1 MKKNVINRNKDIDFL
16 LAQRRLN
23 ELTSQNAGPLYF
35 YVFLLI
41 STLLIVGA
49 LYAKLKYD
57 ESLIQNQIKQLQS
70 DLTNPTNLDKLLQ
83 ANLLKNDIQ
92 KLKQIKAMIEEG
104 VVVLEEIGSINSD
117 PLLTAVGLRP
127 TTLTLTF
134 FDYEN
139 QTFTISA
146 HSKDFKVFAV
156 YAQALEDSPLFKDV
170 HYENYV
176 FNETEE
182 YYEINYVCSFEGGY

>member
-41 STLLIVGA
+41 STLLIVGT

-170 HYENYV
+170 YYENYV
-176 FNETEE
+176 YNETEE
-182 YYEINYVCSFEGGY
+182 YYEIIYVCSFEGGY

>member
-41 STLLIVGA
+41 STLLIVGT

-170 HYENYV
+170 YYENYV
-176 FNETEE
+176 YNETEE
-182 YYEINYVCSFEGGY
+182 YYEIIYVSSFEGGY

>member
-170 HYENYV
+170 YYENYV
-176 FNETEE
+176 YNETEE
-182 YYEINYVCSFEGGY
+182 YYEIIYVCSFEGGY

>member
-139 QTFTISA
+139 QIGRAF
-146 HSKDFKVFAV
+146 V
-156 YAQALEDSPLFKDV
+156 
-170 HYENYV
+170 
-176 FNETEE
+176 
-182 YYEINYVCSFEGGY
+182 

>member
-146 HSKDFKVFAV
+146 HSKDFKVFAG

-170 HYENYV
+170 YYENYV
-176 FNETEE
+176 YNETEE
-182 YYEINYVCSFEGGY
+182 YYEIIYVCSFEGGY

>member
-127 TTLTLTF
+127 TNLTLTF

-139 QTFTISA
+139 QTFSISA
-146 HSKDFKVFAV
+146 HSKDFKVFAQ

-170 HYENYV
+170 YYENYV

>member
-146 HSKDFKVFAV
+146 HSKDFKVFAG

-170 HYENYV
+170 YYENYV

-182 YYEINYVCSFEGGY
+182 YYEIIYVCSFEGGY